1 LRKSIDDVPAAR
13 AAAGAILDRGVSYV
27 SRLSRIG
34 NWLRRRA
41 ENILVILLTIM
52 FVSFLVQVFSR
63 YVLNDPVG
71 WSEEVIATMWVWTV
85 LWGSAF
91 VLSEREEI
99 RFDIIYSN
107 LPGRVRRGCTVI
119 TGVVLIVLYLISL
132 PAAYAYVSFMKVE
145 RSPYLHVPINWMYS
159 IYVIFAVASIVRYC
173 WLVYEAV
180 RGEKA
185 PETDPAALSS

>member
-1 LRKSIDDVPAAR
+1 MGD
-13 AAAGAILDRGVSYV
+13 
-27 SRLSRIG
+27 
-34 NWLRRRA
+34 WLRRRA
-41 ENILVILLTIM
+41 ENMLVILLTVM
-52 FVSFLVQVFSR
+52 FVSFLIQVFSR

-71 WSEEVIATMWVWTV
+71 WSEEVIATMWVWIV
-85 LWGSAF
+85 LWGSAL
-91 VLSEREEI
+91 VLSEKEEI

-107 LPGRVRRGCTVI
+107 LPERIRRAFTVI
-119 TGVVLIVLYLISL
+119 TGIVLIALYAISL
-132 PAAYAYVSFMKVE
+132 PAVYAYVSFMKVE

-185 PETDPAALSS
+185 PETDPSALGS

>member
-1 LRKSIDDVPAAR
+1 M
-13 AAAGAILDRGVSYV
+13 

-34 NWLRRRA
+34 DWLRRRA
-41 ENILVILLTIM
+41 ENILVIILTIM
-52 FVSFLVQVFSR
+52 FVSFLIQVFSR

-71 WSEEVIATMWVWTV
+71 WSEEVIVTMWLWTV

-107 LPGRVRRGCTVI
+107 LSERIRRVCTVI
-119 TGVVLIVLYLISL
+119 TGVVLIALYTISL

-173 WLVYEAV
+173 WLVYEAI

-185 PETDPAALSS
+185 PQTDPAALSS